1 MIKKIITMTM
11 ILFTICCSSEEGQEV
26 QTGGGYST
34 FSLNFQAYPQLET
47 YESCEALRS
56 DLNMRIDGVNQY
68 WANYRRPEP
77 EYTSTVEYV
86 DEVEGMPLPDAAVE
100 SEPDVEGMI
109 TNTQERGVD
118 EADNVKRNQF
128 HIYVQRGNQIQVIER
143 TTMSLIGTISI
154 EGEETALSLRSLP
167 SSQVEEVIV
176 YRSSSYK
183 MYADGNR
190 LVVLGNEYAAG
201 QAAEAKIKVY
211 ETLAGEIPNLISNFA
226 SQGLLTESR
235 FINGIVYA
243 VIGDQVQIDTQPTAN
258 GYYHYELSPDQFKA
272 NTFRGRPCQRI
283 IRSPAND
290 FNLGIN
296 HVLSINTRANNPA
309 DTAQSQSLLGASID
323 NIYVGQG
330 SIYMYSSHY
339 FAPYYNESPPQG
351 TTLTEI
357 LYDRTTGELKPVGRG
372 WLPGVPAKGTWSF
385 KQFSDGV
392 LSAVTTTGQPLLV
405 EDSAGLSVHQNLLQG
420 RNHLWLLKP
429 EATVHEIKGSVIN
442 FGKPRE
448 DVRSVRYIDDKAYVV
463 TFEKTDPLYSID
475 LTQRDAPVVVD
486 ALEIPGFSMYMH
498 PLNENF
504 LVGVGFDAVDMGSFS
519 LFQGIQVSL
528 FDISGDA
535 SVLTDK
541 RIFGVRGS
549 YSEVSS
555 DHKAFFFNPNDLTF
569 ALPLTELGYTGGQ
582 SPPYDY
588 GRQLLF
594 QGAVIMG
601 FDTSGTEGKLV
612 EKARISH
619 SDLIPELCHNQD
631 AGARWWM
638 SDGKSYNISRMF
650 INDDSIISVSRFGL
664 KSHHPVTYEVEQTI
678 EFPLYRDGC

>member
-211 ETLAGEIPNLISNFA
+211 ETLA
-226 SQGLLTESR
+226 
-235 FINGIVYA
+235 
-243 VIGDQVQIDTQPTAN
+243 
-258 GYYHYELSPDQFKA
+258 
-272 NTFRGRPCQRI
+272 
-283 IRSPAND
+283 
-290 FNLGIN
+290 
-296 HVLSINTRANNPA
+296 
-309 DTAQSQSLLGASID
+309 
-323 NIYVGQG
+323 
-330 SIYMYSSHY
+330 
-339 FAPYYNESPPQG
+339 
-351 TTLTEI
+351 
-357 LYDRTTGELKPVGRG
+357 
-372 WLPGVPAKGTWSF
+372 
-385 KQFSDGV
+385 
-392 LSAVTTTGQPLLV
+392 
-405 EDSAGLSVHQNLLQG
+405 
-420 RNHLWLLKP
+420 
-429 EATVHEIKGSVIN
+429 
-442 FGKPRE
+442 
-448 DVRSVRYIDDKAYVV
+448 
-463 TFEKTDPLYSID
+463 
-475 LTQRDAPVVVD
+475 
-486 ALEIPGFSMYMH
+486 
-498 PLNENF
+498 
-504 LVGVGFDAVDMGSFS
+504 
-519 LFQGIQVSL
+519 
-528 FDISGDA
+528 
-535 SVLTDK
+535 
-541 RIFGVRGS
+541 
-549 YSEVSS
+549 
-555 DHKAFFFNPNDLTF
+555 
-569 ALPLTELGYTGGQ
+569 
-582 SPPYDY
+582 
-588 GRQLLF
+588 
-594 QGAVIMG
+594 
-601 FDTSGTEGKLV
+601 
-612 EKARISH
+612 
-619 SDLIPELCHNQD
+619 
-631 AGARWWM
+631 
-638 SDGKSYNISRMF
+638 
-650 INDDSIISVSRFGL
+650 
-664 KSHHPVTYEVEQTI
+664 
-678 EFPLYRDGC
+678 